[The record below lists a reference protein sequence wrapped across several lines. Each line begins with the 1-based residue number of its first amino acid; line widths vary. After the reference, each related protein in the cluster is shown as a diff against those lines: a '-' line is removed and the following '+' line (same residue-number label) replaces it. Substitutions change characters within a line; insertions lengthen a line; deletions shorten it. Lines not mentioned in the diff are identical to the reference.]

1 MGMAREASAERRHRA
16 RGGEV
21 DGRRARETGNRIEA
35 AVSRPQSIFFTAFLD
50 YDFFAR
56 RIAAAASAAWT
67 WCLLL
72 PAAHGVIDD
81 WFLVG

>member
-16 RGGEV
+16 RGREV

-50 YDFFAR
+50 YDFSLSDGLLLLLLLPGPG
-56 RIAAAASAAWT
+56 ASYY
-67 WCLLL
+67 CLLL
-72 PAAHGVIDD
+72 TE
-81 WFLVG
+81 